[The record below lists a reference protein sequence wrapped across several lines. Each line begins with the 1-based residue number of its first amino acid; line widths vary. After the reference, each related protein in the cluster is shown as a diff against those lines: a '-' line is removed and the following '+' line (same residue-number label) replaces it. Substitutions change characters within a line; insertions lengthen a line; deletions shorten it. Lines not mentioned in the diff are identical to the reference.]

1 MQNHATIQL
10 NGAAT
15 RTGVG
20 SRSRRMSH
28 DSASQRQNERATQM
42 RIST

>member
-1 MQNHATIQL
+1 MQSHATIQL
-10 NGAAT
+10 KVAAT
-15 RTGVG
+15 RAGVG

-28 DSASQRQNERATQM
+28 DSASQRQNARVTQM